1 MNLTISRAHAWLAL
15 VAMAAIVLQ
24 FFLAGIGIFG
34 AASIQAHRITG
45 YFITLAAVL
54 LLAFAL
60 IGQLGRPR
68 IMFSAILI
76 VLLVV
81 QIALIESKQPWI
93 EALHPLNALAILGVT
108 AQLAMRGRGAAR
120 SGSSAD
126 PVKVRAVPRE

>member
-15 VAMAAIVLQ
+15 VAMAASVLQ

-45 YFITLAAVL
+45 YCITLAAVL
-54 LLAFAL
+54 LLVFAL

-68 IMFSAILI
+68 IMFSAIL
-76 VLLVV
+76 VALLVV

-93 EALHPLNALAILGVT
+93 EALHPLNALAILGVA
-108 AQLAMRGRGAAR
+108 AQLAMRGREAPR
-120 SGSSAD
+120 SGSSTDSVTA
-126 PVKVRAVPRE
+126 RAVPGE

>member
-1 MNLTISRAHAWLAL
+1 MNLTISRAHAGLAL

-45 YFITLAAVL
+45 YLITLAAVL
-54 LLAFAL
+54 LLVFAL

-68 IMFSAILI
+68 IMFSAILL

-81 QIALIESKQPWI
+81 QIALIESNQPWI
-93 EALHPLNALAILGVT
+93 EALHSLNALAILGVT
-108 AQLAMRGRGAAR
+108 AQLAMRGRDARR
-120 SGSSAD
+120 SGTVVDS
-126 PVKVRAVPRE
+126 PTVRAAQGE